1 MPNNRSPRSN
11 SGAVSSDDERG
22 CAGGDASTGGV
33 AAGLAAGAG
42 VSAPAGVFG
51 VTPPGGSRLATLG
64 LAPGLAAAG
73 LSGRRVAELP
83 GLAIAGL
90 SGTTAAGLPGMVPAG
105 LSGTAAAGCG
115 EGAVGAGSKAVAARP
130 AVRSLAPPLAGV
142 TAICASD
149 GAGFGGGAAV
159 ATTDGIALSAACST
173 AGLTS
178 RKAAAPASTVTI
190 ARATARRPAKG
201 PETRFDCVVSAP
213 SELSNP
219 TPKAIAR
226 PEICGAVSGAPCSS
240 SAGGFCCVA
249 GPGDAA
255 GSSSTIA
262 AVTA

>member
-1 MPNNRSPRSN
+1 MPNSRSPRSN

-42 VSAPAGVFG
+42 VSTPAGVFG

-130 AVRSLAPPLAGV
+130 AVRSLAPPLAG
-142 TAICASD
+142 D
-149 GAGFGGGAAV
+149 GYLCFGRGRLRGRRRRRNDGRNRFVGSLFPGRLDQQKGGGASQHC
-159 ATTDGIALSAACST
+159 DD
-173 AGLTS
+173 
-178 RKAAAPASTVTI
+178 R
-190 ARATARRPAKG
+190 
-201 PETRFDCVVSAP
+201 E
-213 SELSNP
+213 
-219 TPKAIAR
+219 
-226 PEICGAVSGAPCSS
+226 
-240 SAGGFCCVA
+240 
-249 GPGDAA
+249 
-255 GSSSTIA
+255 
-262 AVTA
+262 